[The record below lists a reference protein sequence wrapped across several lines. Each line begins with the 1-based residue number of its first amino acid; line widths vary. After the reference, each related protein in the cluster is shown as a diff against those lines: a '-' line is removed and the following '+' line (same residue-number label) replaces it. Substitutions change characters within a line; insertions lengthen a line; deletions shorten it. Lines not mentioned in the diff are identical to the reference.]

1 MRISVLCV
9 GLLIAAICFPGCET
23 ISEGSSCSVEANSS
37 DSSEVLIVCTDG
49 TRQLLKAGS
58 VIGDNGKTGA
68 QGDAGVD
75 GIPGLDGQN
84 GKDCT
89 LLDNEDGTKT
99 LICGEESITF
109 TEVLAEDDN
118 LEVTVKSELS
128 EEDLEKIEVLRQ
140 VISAGL
146 TKGQDAYIETLSLSL
161 NEAGI
166 QDDYEEEFDE
176 TFSGVQLFVTT
187 CPFVENLS
195 NGYQPTGAAC
205 EMLINL
211 AKVESYADLSNELDD
226 IPEHSGVS
234 EDEAIFWY
242 EQGMIS
248 GVEQRSVLARSDL
261 ISQIQCNPT
270 PTPLESSYD
279 KGLVIGMQLLAASF
293 NDWLQQQGYSPDYPT
308 MANPI
313 EVCNVNESLLL
324 PARQQ
329 ALNSSQEEAGENPL
343 CADFDPPTQQLAL
356 DYAEAETEYEQGI
369 NDGINAEFNLAAVR
383 IFKVIPCNVSDPI
396 VIDMDGD
403 GIELLPIYRGV
414 NFDLY
419 GTGHRHAT
427 AWVSP
432 DDALLGFD
440 SNMNG
445 IIDNGLELFGTLKPG
460 TENGYQQL
468 AKLDWDGDGYL
479 GKSDPAFKDLVIWN
493 DKNIDGVSTKD
504 ELSKLSSVTDR
515 ISLNATSVCMRSS
528 GMRIPLVSDITIDGV
543 DTIMGDVLFR
553 TSPHPGL
560 AMLVSNL
567 SLR

>member
-9 GLLIAAICFPGCET
+9 GLTIAALCLFGCET
-23 ISEGSSCSVEANSS
+23 ISEGSSCSVEASS
-37 DSSEVLIVCTDG
+37 TDNSEVLIVCTDG
-49 TRQLLKAGS
+49 TRQLLKAGTI
-58 VIGDNGKTGA
+58 VGDNGKTGT
-68 QGDAGVD
+68 QGNTGLD

-99 LICGEESITF
+99 LTCGEESITF
-109 TEVLAEDDN
+109 TEVLAVEDN
-118 LEVTVKSELS
+118 LEITVKSELS
-128 EEDLEKIEVLRQ
+128 EEDLEKIEVLRD

-176 TFSGVQLFVTT
+176 TFSGTQLFVTT

-211 AKVESYADLSNELDD
+211 AKVESYADLSNELDGM
-226 IPEHSGVS
+226 PEHSGVS

-279 KGLVIGMQLLAASF
+279 KGLVVGMQLLAASF

-329 ALNSSQEEAGENPL
+329 ALNSSQEEADENPL
-343 CADFDPPTQQLAL
+343 CSDFDPPTQQLAL

-445 IIDNGLELFGTLKPG
+445 IIDNGLELFGTLNPG

-468 AKLDWDGDGYL
+468 AKLDWNGDGYL

-515 ISLNATSVCMRSS
+515 ISLNSTSICMRSS
-528 GMRIPLVSDITIDGV
+528 GMRIPLVSDITINGM

>member
-109 TEVLAEDDN
+109 TEVLAADDN

-211 AKVESYADLSNELDD
+211 AKVESYADLSNELDG

-293 NDWLQQQGYSPDYPT
+293 NDWLLQQGYSPDYPT
-308 MANPI
+308 MTNPI

-329 ALNSSQEEAGENPL
+329 ALNSSQEKADETPL
-343 CADFDPPTQQLAL
+343 CSDFDPPTQQLAL

-440 SNMNG
+440 SNLNG
-445 IIDNGLELFGTLKPG
+445 IIDDGLELFGTLNPG
-460 TENGYQQL
+460 IENGYQQL

-528 GMRIPLVSDITIDGV
+528 GMRIPLVSDITINGV